1 MCPPR
6 RRFRPPWGDVSE
18 NKRFAYQPALD
29 GLRAFAV
36 LSVFAY
42 HLDAGWARGG
52 FLGVDTFFVL
62 SGFLITSLLIGEWA
76 RRGGISFAG
85 FWTRRARRLLPALLL
100 VLLAVAAFAVLEAP
114 AEQLDRLRGDG
125 LATLFY
131 GANWRFVASGQS
143 YFDLFSEAS
152 PLRHMWSLAIEEQF
166 YLVWPLITFACLR
179 LARGRHWL
187 LGLVCGAGAG
197 ASIATMAV
205 LYDPSDPS
213 RAYYGTDGRAH
224 LLLIGAGLALAL
236 ARWSPRSG
244 AARSSVNALGLAG
257 AVACLAFWVW
267 VPDTAAWMYRGGYA
281 VFGLCVAAVITSAV
295 QPGRFALRS
304 FLSLGPL
311 VWIGRISYGL
321 YLWHWPVIVVASPAR
336 TGLDGASLTVVRVGL
351 TFAFAT
357 ASFYL
362 IEQPIRRGGL
372 RGRWALTASPSAFV
386 ATGVVVVVATA
397 GAAPLPKYLQG
408 DPNQLT
414 SRAEQLPS
422 PQAQPAP
429 SPQPALAAPAGAPA
443 VPPPRRIML
452 VGDSLAESLLDALK
466 AAAAQ
471 QGAELYPASIPGCG
485 ILGGQPVDLS
495 GAPFKWSATCEREI
509 PKYQTTRLA
518 QIHPDVVIWLSGWD
532 RDDRLV
538 DGQRVSIS
546 TMSGRAMFFQLIDQ
560 SATRL
565 TSTGAR
571 LVMMTVAPTAPSDL
585 APDPP
590 ADPTFEHMNRL
601 LREYARTHTDR
612 VSVVDLAGMLCPSG
626 RQPCPEEVSGVQPR
640 HRDGNHFEPDTAG
653 WVARQVMP
661 QVMAATPGSGIDAG
675 APAQAT
681 ANASVGQPES
691 TQEGAASR

>member
-1 MCPPR
+1 MWAPR

-18 NKRFAYQPALD
+18 NKRFTYQPALD

-42 HLDAGWARGG
+42 HLDAGWMRGG

-76 RRGGISFAG
+76 RRGGISLGG

-100 VLLAVAAFAVLEAP
+100 VLLAVAAFAVLDAP

-131 GANWRFVASGQS
+131 GANWRFIESGQS

-224 LLLIGAGLALAL
+224 LLLIGAGLALIL
-236 ARWSPRSG
+236 ARWSPGR
-244 AARSSVNALGLAG
+244 AARSTVNALGLAG
-257 AVACLAFWVW
+257 AVTCLAFWVW

-304 FLSLGPL
+304 FLSLAPL

-336 TGLDGASLTVVRVGL
+336 TGLDGASLTAVRVGL

-362 IEQPIRRGGL
+362 VEQPIRHGAL
-372 RGRWALTASPSAFV
+372 RGRWALAMSPSAFV
-386 ATGVVVVVATA
+386 ATGVVVLVATA
-397 GAAPLPKYLQG
+397 GAAPPPAYLQG
-408 DPNQLT
+408 GPGQLT
-414 SRAEQLPS
+414 SRAEQLPKPES
-422 PQAQPAP
+422 QPAP
-429 SPQPALAAPAGAPA
+429 APEAAFATPVGAPTA
-443 VPPPRRIML
+443 PPPRRIML
-452 VGDSLAESLLDALK
+452 VGDSVAESLLDGLK
-466 AAAAQ
+466 DAATE
-471 QGAELYPASIPGCG
+471 QGVELYPASVPGCG
-485 ILGGQPVDLS
+485 IVGGQPIDLA
-495 GAPFKWSATCEREI
+495 GVPFKWSATCEREV
-509 PKYQTTRLA
+509 PKYQTARLA

-538 DGQRVSIS
+538 DGQSVSTT
-546 TMSGRAMFFQLIDQ
+546 TMSGRFVFARLIDE
-560 SATRL
+560 AAARL

-571 LVMMTVAPTAPSDL
+571 LVMMTVAPPSPSEGY
-585 APDPP
+585 PDPP
-590 ADPTFEHMNRL
+590 KDPKFEYMNRM
-601 LREYARTHTDR
+601 LRDYARSHADR
-612 VSVVDLAGMLCPSG
+612 TSVVDLAHLLCPTG
-626 RQPCPEEVSGVQPR
+626 TQPCPEEVSGVRPR
-640 HRDGNHFEPDTAG
+640 PRDGNHFEPDTAG
-653 WVARQVMP
+653 WVARQLMP
-661 QVMAATPGSGIDAG
+661 QVMAATPGSGIDAA

-681 ANASVGQPES
+681 ANASVGKRES